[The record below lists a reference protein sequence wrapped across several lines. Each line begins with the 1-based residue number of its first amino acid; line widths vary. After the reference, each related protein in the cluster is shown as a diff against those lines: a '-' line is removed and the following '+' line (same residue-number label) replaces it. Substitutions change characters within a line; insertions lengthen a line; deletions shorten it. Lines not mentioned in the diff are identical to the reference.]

1 MHRKAFIVFILL
13 MFLSGCTAEEE
24 QLIDEGGI
32 EVPLA
37 TAFPNWS
44 STAHD
49 SSEMNNSMFENESYV
64 AYFSAP
70 WCNHCETSLDA
81 YDQVLPEGKMMI
93 FSFETDEDYRDMNAW
108 HNKTETNLNRTIDRP
123 FMLNPPLAQ
132 AVGMNSLPFVLFV
145 NQVDSCIMYK
155 LASLRIKMRFPTFG
169 NRRNQQ
175 LWMRMAAG
183 SKRAISRC

>member
-1 MHRKAFIVFILL
+1 MFRNAFVALVLL

-32 EVPLA
+32 EAPLA

-44 STAHD
+44 SAAHD

-70 WCNHCETSLDA
+70 WCGHCESSLDA

-93 FSFETDEDYRDMNAW
+93 FSYDADEDYSDMNAW

-145 NQVDSCIMYK
+145 NPDGFVYHVQVGKFTD
-155 LASLRIKMRFPTFG
+155 
-169 NRRNQQ
+169 QD
-175 LWMRMAAG
+175 
-183 SKRAISRC
+183 AISNLWESTQSAIVDEDGRWN

>member
-1 MHRKAFIVFILL
+1 MSRNALVALVLL

-49 SSEMNNSMFENESYV
+49 SSEMNNSLFENQSYV

-145 NQVDSCIMYK
+145 NPAGFVYHVQVGKFTD
-155 LASLRIKMRFPTFG
+155 
-169 NRRNQQ
+169 QD
-175 LWMRMAAG
+175 
-183 SKRAISRC
+183 AISNLWESTQSATVDEDGRWL

>member
-1 MHRKAFIVFILL
+1 MFRNAFIALVLL

-49 SSEMNNSMFENESYV
+49 SSEMNNSLFENQSYV

-145 NQVDSCIMYK
+145 NPGGFVYHVQVGKFTD
-155 LASLRIKMRFPTFG
+155 
-169 NRRNQQ
+169 QD
-175 LWMRMAAG
+175 
-183 SKRAISRC
+183 AISNLWESTQSAIVDEDGRWL

>member
-1 MHRKAFIVFILL
+1 MSRNALVALVLL

-49 SSEMNNSMFENESYV
+49 SSEMNNSLFENQSYV

-145 NQVDSCIMYK
+145 NPGGFVYHVQVGKFTD
-155 LASLRIKMRFPTFG
+155 
-169 NRRNQQ
+169 QD
-175 LWMRMAAG
+175 
-183 SKRAISRC
+183 AISNLWESTQSATVDEDGRWL

>member
-1 MHRKAFIVFILL
+1 MFRNAFIALVLL

-49 SSEMNNSMFENESYV
+49 SSEMNNSLFENQSYV

-70 WCNHCETSLDA
+70 WCNHCESSLDA

-93 FSFETDEDYRDMNAW
+93 FSFEADEDYRDMNAW

-145 NQVDSCIMYK
+145 NQDGFVYHVQVGKFTD
-155 LASLRIKMRFPTFG
+155 
-169 NRRNQQ
+169 QD
-175 LWMRMAAG
+175 
-183 SKRAISRC
+183 AISNLWESTQSAIVDEDGRWL

>member
-49 SSEMNNSMFENESYV
+49 SSEMNNSLFENQSYV

-145 NQVDSCIMYK
+145 NPGGFVYHVQVGKFTD
-155 LASLRIKMRFPTFG
+155 
-169 NRRNQQ
+169 QD
-175 LWMRMAAG
+175 
-183 SKRAISRC
+183 AISNLWESTQSAIVDEDGRWL

>member
-1 MHRKAFIVFILL
+1 MSRNALVALVLL

-32 EVPLA
+32 EIPLA

-49 SSEMNNSMFENESYV
+49 SSEMNNSLFENQSYV

-132 AVGMNSLPFVLFV
+132 AVGMNSLPYVLFV
-145 NQVDSCIMYK
+145 NPGGFVYHVQVGKFTD
-155 LASLRIKMRFPTFG
+155 
-169 NRRNQQ
+169 QD
-175 LWMRMAAG
+175 
-183 SKRAISRC
+183 AISNLWESTQSAIVDEDGRWL

>member
-1 MHRKAFIVFILL
+1 MARDAFIVLVLL

-49 SSEMNNSMFENESYV
+49 SSEMNNSLFENQSYV

-132 AVGMNSLPFVLFV
+132 AVGMNSLAFVLFLNPDGFV
-145 NQVDSCIMYK
+145 YHVQVGKFTD
-155 LASLRIKMRFPTFG
+155 
-169 NRRNQQ
+169 QD
-175 LWMRMAAG
+175 
-183 SKRAISRC
+183 AISNLWESTQSAIVDEDGRWL

>member
-1 MHRKAFIVFILL
+1 MFRNAFIALVLL

-49 SSEMNNSMFENESYV
+49 SSEMNNSLFENQSYV

-93 FSFETDEDYRDMNAW
+93 FSFETDEDYRDMNTW

-145 NQVDSCIMYK
+145 NPGGFVYHVQVGKFTD
-155 LASLRIKMRFPTFG
+155 
-169 NRRNQQ
+169 QD
-175 LWMRMAAG
+175 
-183 SKRAISRC
+183 AISNLWESTQSAIVDEDGRWL

>member
-49 SSEMNNSMFENESYV
+49 SSEMNNSMFENQSYV

-145 NQVDSCIMYK
+145 NQDGFVYHVQVGKFTD
-155 LASLRIKMRFPTFG
+155 
-169 NRRNQQ
+169 QD
-175 LWMRMAAG
+175 
-183 SKRAISRC
+183 AISNLWESTQSATVDEDGRWL

>member
-1 MHRKAFIVFILL
+1 MHRKAFILFILL

-93 FSFETDEDYRDMNAW
+93 FSFETDEDYRNMNAW

-145 NQVDSCIMYK
+145 NPGGFVYHVQVGKFTD
-155 LASLRIKMRFPTFG
+155 
-169 NRRNQQ
+169 QD
-175 LWMRMAAG
+175 
-183 SKRAISRC
+183 AISNLWDSTQSATVDEEGRWL

>member
-1 MHRKAFIVFILL
+1 MFRNAFIALVLL

-49 SSEMNNSMFENESYV
+49 SSEMNNSLFENQSYV

-145 NQVDSCIMYK
+145 NPGGFVYHVQVGKFTD
-155 LASLRIKMRFPTFG
+155 
-169 NRRNQQ
+169 QD
-175 LWMRMAAG
+175 
-183 SKRAISRC
+183 AISNLWDSTQSATVDEEGRWL

>member
-1 MHRKAFIVFILL
+1 MSRNALVALVLL

-49 SSEMNNSMFENESYV
+49 SSEMNNSLFENQSYV

-81 YDQVLPEGKMMI
+81 YDQVLPEGKMVI

-145 NQVDSCIMYK
+145 NPGGFVYHVQVGKFTD
-155 LASLRIKMRFPTFG
+155 
-169 NRRNQQ
+169 QD
-175 LWMRMAAG
+175 
-183 SKRAISRC
+183 AISNLWESTQSAIVDEDGRWL

>member
-1 MHRKAFIVFILL
+1 MSRNALVALVLL

-49 SSEMNNSMFENESYV
+49 SSEMNNSLFENQSYV

-145 NQVDSCIMYK
+145 NPGGFVYHVQVGKFTD
-155 LASLRIKMRFPTFG
+155 
-169 NRRNQQ
+169 QD
-175 LWMRMAAG
+175 
-183 SKRAISRC
+183 AISNLWESTQSAIVDEDGRWL

>member
-1 MHRKAFIVFILL
+1 MSRNAFIAFVLL

-49 SSEMNNSMFENESYV
+49 SNVMNNSMFENESYV

-145 NQVDSCIMYK
+145 NPDGFVYHVQVGKFTDQ
-155 LASLRIKMRFPTFG
+155 G
-169 NRRNQQ
+169 
-175 LWMRMAAG
+175 
-183 SKRAISRC
+183 AISNLWQSTQSATMDADGRWI

>member
-1 MHRKAFIVFILL
+1 LTRNVFIACVLL

-24 QLIDEGGI
+24 QLIDDGGV
-32 EVPLA
+32 EVPVA
-37 TAFPNWS
+37 TAFPSWS
-44 STAHD
+44 ATAHD
-49 SSEMNNSMFENESYV
+49 SSEMNGTMFENTSYV

-70 WCNHCETSLDA
+70 WCNHCESSLDA

-145 NQVDSCIMYK
+145 NPDGFVYHVQVGKFTD
-155 LASLRIKMRFPTFG
+155 
-169 NRRNQQ
+169 QD
-175 LWMRMAAG
+175 
-183 SKRAISRC
+183 AISNLWDSTQSATVDEDGRWL

>member
-49 SSEMNNSMFENESYV
+49 SSEMNNSLFENQSYV

-145 NQVDSCIMYK
+145 NPGGFVYHVQVGKFTD
-155 LASLRIKMRFPTFG
+155 
-169 NRRNQQ
+169 QD
-175 LWMRMAAG
+175 
-183 SKRAISRC
+183 AISNLWESTQSATVDEDGRWL

>member
-1 MHRKAFIVFILL
+1 MFRNAFIALVLL
-13 MFLSGCTAEEE
+13 MFLSGCTAQEE

-49 SSEMNNSMFENESYV
+49 SSEMNNSLFENQSYV

-145 NQVDSCIMYK
+145 NPDGFVYHVQVGKFTD
-155 LASLRIKMRFPTFG
+155 
-169 NRRNQQ
+169 QD
-175 LWMRMAAG
+175 
-183 SKRAISRC
+183 AISNLWESTQLATIDADGRWI

>member
-1 MHRKAFIVFILL
+1 MFRNAFTALVLL
-13 MFLSGCTAEEE
+13 MFLSGCTAQEE

-145 NQVDSCIMYK
+145 NPGGFVYHVQVGKFTD
-155 LASLRIKMRFPTFG
+155 
-169 NRRNQQ
+169 QD
-175 LWMRMAAG
+175 
-183 SKRAISRC
+183 AISNLWESTQSAIVDEDGRWL

>member
-49 SSEMNNSMFENESYV
+49 SSEMNNSLFENQSYV

-145 NQVDSCIMYK
+145 NPGGFVYHVQVGKFTD
-155 LASLRIKMRFPTFG
+155 
-169 NRRNQQ
+169 QD
-175 LWMRMAAG
+175 
-183 SKRAISRC
+183 AISNLWDSTQSATVDEEGRWH

>member
-145 NQVDSCIMYK
+145 NPGGFVYHVQVGKFTD
-155 LASLRIKMRFPTFG
+155 
-169 NRRNQQ
+169 QD
-175 LWMRMAAG
+175 
-183 SKRAISRC
+183 AISNLWDSTQSATVDEEGRWL

>member
-1 MHRKAFIVFILL
+1 MFRNAFIALVLL

-49 SSEMNNSMFENESYV
+49 SSEMNNSLFENQSYV

-70 WCNHCETSLDA
+70 WCNHCESSLDA

-145 NQVDSCIMYK
+145 NPGGFVYHVQVGKFTD
-155 LASLRIKMRFPTFG
+155 
-169 NRRNQQ
+169 QD
-175 LWMRMAAG
+175 
-183 SKRAISRC
+183 AISNLWESTQSAIVDEDGRWL

>member
-1 MHRKAFIVFILL
+1 MHRNAFIAFVLL

-32 EVPLA
+32 EAPLA
-37 TAFPNWS
+37 TAFPEWS
-44 STAHD
+44 ATAHN
-49 SSEMNNSMFENESYV
+49 STEMNGSMFENESYV

-70 WCNHCETSLDA
+70 WCNHCESSLDA
-81 YDQVLPEGKMMI
+81 YDQVLPDGKMMI
-93 FSFETDEDYRDMNAW
+93 FSYDADEDYSDMNAW

-145 NQVDSCIMYK
+145 SPDGFVYHVQVGKFTD
-155 LASLRIKMRFPTFG
+155 
-169 NRRNQQ
+169 QD
-175 LWMRMAAG
+175 
-183 SKRAISRC
+183 AISNLWESTQSATVDEDGRWL

>member
-145 NQVDSCIMYK
+145 NQDGFVYHVQVGKFTD
-155 LASLRIKMRFPTFG
+155 
-169 NRRNQQ
+169 QD
-175 LWMRMAAG
+175 
-183 SKRAISRC
+183 AISNLWQSTQTATVDEDGRWL

>member
-1 MHRKAFIVFILL
+1 MSRKPFIALVLL

-32 EVPLA
+32 EAPLA
-37 TAFPNWS
+37 TVFPNWS

-49 SSEMNNSMFENESYV
+49 SNEMNNSMFENESYV

-145 NQVDSCIMYK
+145 NPDGFVYHVQVGKFTD
-155 LASLRIKMRFPTFG
+155 
-169 NRRNQQ
+169 QD
-175 LWMRMAAG
+175 
-183 SKRAISRC
+183 AISNLWESTQSATVDEDGRWN

>member
-145 NQVDSCIMYK
+145 NQDGFVYHVQVGKFTD
-155 LASLRIKMRFPTFG
+155 
-169 NRRNQQ
+169 QD
-175 LWMRMAAG
+175 
-183 SKRAISRC
+183 AISNLWESTQSAIVDEDGRWL

>member
-145 NQVDSCIMYK
+145 NPGGFVYHVQVGKFTD
-155 LASLRIKMRFPTFG
+155 
-169 NRRNQQ
+169 QD
-175 LWMRMAAG
+175 
-183 SKRAISRC
+183 AISNLWESTQSATVDEDGRWL